1 MKELRIRALVVDDF
15 EPFRRVITEILQT
28 KLNVLVVGEAS
39 DGWQAVRQARILQPD
54 LIVLDIGLPKLNG
67 IEAARR
73 IRDMAPQSKILFV
86 SQESSRDFVDEAFRL
101 GAWGYIHKSALRR
114 ELFDALTALLQ
125 GERFIGSMFTRNDVI
140 QTSGIGTS
148 TNARR
153 PVATGRCHEV
163 ALYPDD
169 SFFLDGFVQ
178 FIHTA
183 LDVGN
188 PVIVIA
194 TESHRDS
201 ILEKLRSNDSD
212 VESAIKEGRYVSLDA
227 AETLSKFMVNE
238 LPDRT
243 KFFTVVD
250 DLILKAARTS
260 KANRPRVA
268 ACGECAPLLL
278 AQGLAQ
284 AAIQLEKLWDE
295 VAKTNAVSI
304 FCGYQLDCFRSLE
317 GGQTFQKICAQHSS
331 LVS

>member
-1 MKELRIRALVVDDF
+1 LKDLKIRVLVVDDF
-15 EPFRRVITEILQT
+15 EPFRRVIAELLQDRVD
-28 KLNVLVVGEAS
+28 VLVVGEAS
-39 DGWQAVRQARILQPD
+39 DGLQAVRQARNLQPD

-73 IRDMAPQSKILFV
+73 IRDTAPQSKILFV

-114 ELFDALTALLQ
+114 ELLDALAAVLR
-125 GERFIGSMFTRNDVI
+125 GDRFFGNMFTRDDLS

-148 TNARR
+148 AKAKGA
-153 PVATGRCHEV
+153 VAVVRSHKV

-169 SFFLDGFVQ
+169 SFFLDGFAR
-178 FIHTA
+178 FIRAA

-194 TESHRDS
+194 TQSHRDS
-201 ILEKLRSNDSD
+201 LLEELRSSDSD
-212 VESAIKEGRYVSLDA
+212 IETAIEQGRYLSLDA
-227 AETLSKFMVNE
+227 ANTLSEFMVNG
-238 LPDRT
+238 LPDRV
-243 KFFTVVD
+243 KFFTAVD

-260 KANRPRVA
+260 KADRSRVA

-278 AQGLAQ
+278 AQGMVE
-284 AAIQLEKLWDE
+284 AAIQLERLWDE
-295 VAKTNAVSI
+295 VAKTNAVDI
-304 FCGYQLDCFRSLE
+304 FCGYQLDYFRGLE